1 MTQTQTTDKP
11 ELTPA
16 DTYPA
21 AFIALHAA
29 VHGKIDVPKV
39 VRLGD
44 LCAGLAVRR
53 FEQFVTERD
62 ALFAEL
68 FGGRSPR
75 IQEIARQYMF
85 EAGRFG
91 QWNHR
96 P

>member
-1 MTQTQTTDKP
+1 MTQNMNLPP
-11 ELTPA
+11 ETPA

-21 AFIALHAA
+21 AFIAVHRA
-29 VHGKIDVPKV
+29 VHGKIDVPKL

-53 FEQFVTERD
+53 FNQFVIERD

-68 FGGRSPR
+68 FGERSAEV
-75 IQEIARQYMF
+75 QELGRQYMF

-91 QWNHR
+91 RWDHEHR
-96 P
+96 